1 MPDRTALDPL
11 LAKLSY
17 ESIEMLRLFGEIGS
31 FKEVSAQLGRDE
43 RTVSRQL
50 IELDSAF
57 WATQQVHILEREPQ
71 RKNYRLTPAGEVF
84 VSQLEPITE
93 VTRGAISA
101 AASATRRVPV
111 LCTSNCLSYFRELSS
126 SLPASRSFDI
136 IPLPRRTADIDLSFT
151 MSREGTGTEVCLLS
165 ALMSSEQDPVVGVVS
180 QWSDRIEVLPLEIDA
195 PRLLTAEDLGFRRPI
210 SVREVSEAGVTFLTP
225 PGGVAFEFLNRSF
238 PDWEKL
244 RPFQHI
250 PVPDLDYG
258 LKCLANHLVPRSA
271 MVVHGL
277 DDSVSELYKLDPAY
291 FHEFASTGS
300 HRLLAVT
307 GVFHVRRDFKSGD
320 EIEPDDVIWATAQGR
335 WSEKE
340 HIL

>member
-1 MPDRTALDPL
+1 MPDHAALDPV

-17 ESIEMLRLFGEIGS
+17 ESIEMLRLFREIGS
-31 FKEVSAQLGRDE
+31 FKEVAIQFGRDE

-84 VSQLEPITE
+84 ISQLEPITE

-126 SLPASRSFDI
+126 SLPVNRSFDI

-151 MSREGTGTEVCLLS
+151 MSGSETGTEVCLLS
-165 ALMSSEQDPVVGVVS
+165 ALMSSAQNPAVGVVS

-195 PRLLTAEDLGFRRPI
+195 PRLLTSEDLGFRRPI
-210 SVREVSEAGVTFLTP
+210 TVREVSDAGVTFLTP

-238 PDWEKL
+238 PEWEKL

-277 DDSVSELYKLDPAY
+277 DESVSSQYKLDPAF
-291 FHEFASTGS
+291 FHEFADTGS

-307 GVFHVRRDFKSGD
+307 GVFHVRRHFRAGEETD
-320 EIEPDDVIWATAQGR
+320 PYDVIWAAAEGQ

-340 HIL
+340 HML

>member
-1 MPDRTALDPL
+1 MSDHAVLDPV

-17 ESIEMLRLFGEIGS
+17 ESIEMLRLFREIGS
-31 FKEVSAQLGRDE
+31 FKEVAFQFGRDE

-57 WATQQVHILEREPQ
+57 WSTQQVHILEREPQ

-111 LCTSNCLSYFRELSS
+111 LCTSNCLSYFRQLSS

-151 MSREGTGTEVCLLS
+151 MSGTEAGTEVCLLS
-165 ALMSSEQDPVVGVVS
+165 ALMSSAQNPAVGVVT
-180 QWSDRIEVLPLEIDA
+180 QWSDRIEVLPLEVGA
-195 PRLLTAEDLGFRRPI
+195 PRLLAAEDLGFRRSI

-238 PDWEKL
+238 PEWEKL

-258 LKCLANHLVPRSA
+258 LKCLANRLVPRSA

-277 DDSVSELYKLDPAY
+277 DDSVPKLYKLDPAY
-291 FHEFASTGS
+291 FHEFAGIGS
-300 HRLLAVT
+300 HHLLAVT
-307 GVFHVRRDFKSGD
+307 GVFHVRRDFRSGEETD
-320 EIEPDDVIWATAQGR
+320 PYDVIWETVQEQ